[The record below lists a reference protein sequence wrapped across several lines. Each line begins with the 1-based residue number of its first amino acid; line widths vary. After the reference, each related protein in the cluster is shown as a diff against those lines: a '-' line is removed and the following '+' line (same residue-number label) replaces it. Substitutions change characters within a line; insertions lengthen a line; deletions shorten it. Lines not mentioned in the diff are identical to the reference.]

1 MLLKPKKL
9 NLATGGPLVVLMH
22 EKDTSKLEVTAL
34 DRIKL
39 KNGKRTIN
47 VLLDTTSRSSRI
59 KPGEIGLFDE
69 TIEKIGLP
77 SKLTISPSQVP
88 ASIEAI
94 RKKLDGEE
102 LSKEEIEC
110 IIQNLITNNLIDI
123 EVAYFV
129 AGCYSMGL
137 TDKEVT
143 YLTKATVK
151 NSEKLKLNKKLIAD
165 KHCIGGVPNNRTS
178 MLVTPIL
185 AAAGLTIP
193 KTSSRA
199 ITSPAG
205 TADTMEVLSKIVFNT
220 EEVKGILKEANG
232 CLVWAGS
239 LDISGADSRLIKV
252 RHPLRLDPAG
262 LLLASILS
270 KKAAVGASH
279 LLVDIPVGKHA
290 KIHSKKDANYLKKR
304 FIKIAKQVGIK
315 TKVIITDGSQPIG
328 NGIGPKLEARDVL
341 LILRREQGAPKD
353 LECKAIKMAN
363 DIFKL
368 TGTKASAREIL
379 ETGAAYEQMKKIIKA
394 QGGNPNILP
403 AKIRPGKFNYN
414 YNSPRTG
421 KIREINNIK
430 IAKLAKYAGAPGNKG
445 AGVYLFKKKND
456 KVKKGERILT
466 IYAEN
471 KDKLDFAKQEV
482 KGTIIL
488 K

>member
-22 EKDTSKLEVTAL
+22 EKDTKKLELAAL

-39 KNGKRTIN
+39 QKGEKIIN
-47 VLLDTTSRSSRI
+47 VLLDTTPKQSRI
-59 KPGEIGLFDE
+59 KPGEIGFFDE
-69 TIEKIGLP
+69 TVESIGLP
-77 SKLTISPSQVP
+77 KKIKISPSQTPV
-88 ASIEAI
+88 SIEAI

-102 LSKEEIEC
+102 LSKKEIESV
-110 IIQNLITNNLIDI
+110 IADLISNSLIDI

-151 NSEKLKLNKKLIAD
+151 KSERLKLNKKIIAD

-199 ITSPAG
+199 ITSPSG
-205 TADTMEVLSKIVFNT
+205 TADTMEVLAKIKFNT
-220 EEVKGILKEANG
+220 KEIKEIMNKANG

-239 LDISGADSRLIKV
+239 LDISGADTRLIKV
-252 RHPLRLDPAG
+252 RHPLRLDPTG

-270 KKAAVGASH
+270 KKAAVGATN
-279 LLVDIPVGKHA
+279 LLIDIPVGKYA
-290 KIHSKKDANYLKKR
+290 KINTKKDANYLKKR
-304 FIKIAKQVGIK
+304 FTKISRQVGIN

-353 LECKAIKMAN
+353 LEKKSIKMA
-363 DIFKL
+363 DHIFKL
-368 TGTKASAREIL
+368 TKTKASAKEIL

-394 QGGNPNILP
+394 QGGNPNITP
-403 AKIRPGKFNYN
+403 AKIRPGKFTYN
-414 YNSPRTG
+414 YNSPKNG
-421 KIREINNIK
+421 KIKEINNVK
-430 IAKLAKYAGAPGNKG
+430 IAKVAKYAGAPANKG
-445 AGVYLFKKKND
+445 AGVYLFKKKGER
-456 KVKKGERILT
+456 VKKGERIYT

-471 KDKLDFAKQEV
+471 KDKLDFAKLETKQV
-482 KGTIIL
+482 III